1 MRGSDAAQ
9 PGYEQ
14 PNWRA
19 ETVINAGA
27 VHLPGSSG
35 KPLGGAPESVPPPP
49 PDAADFRR
57 SLARLLLRKLT
68 STLDEMH
75 WLDDT
80 LVELSAIVEDVD
92 GRTVTSRRR
101 GPLRWRERSAVRPLP
116 QVLAHPE
123 TDLILLQG
131 GAGAGKSVA
140 LRQHAMSRLEEIAE
154 GRDPEGPL
162 PLYVNLRELRAKPH
176 EINTDVLRR
185 YIMAQTGP
193 RGSTAVA
200 TYFAHCFTED
210 LQRRRVTLLL
220 DSFDEIPAVLDSP
233 TIDAAVAPY
242 IETVIELVE
251 GGGRCVV
258 AAREYKGPRASGWTR
273 LQLLGLDPE
282 QQEVFLGRLGF
293 KEADFARVQALLTDP
308 RRGFATELRNPLSLH
323 LLATYVRER
332 DAVPDRPSALF
343 EEYAASRLRKALSSA
358 VGRDGG
364 DSHDGP
370 EPTGRVGGP
379 QRRIEDFL
387 ARFAFQLTGT
397 RGGLSVDERTF
408 RGEISR
414 DAGDPATRDLMIR
427 VLAESRIL
435 VSSPEEPMG
444 NESGAGPAEQSGR
457 RMFFGH
463 RRVLQYFASRYVAQ
477 HPSAV
482 PPREL
487 ATSGQWR
494 ETAVTVLQDGTVEV
508 TDPLLEALSEVLAD
522 ERDHADRAGA
532 EGFTWSPRAVHTL
545 ELLTA
550 AYQGRPELP
559 HAPVR
564 TLVED
569 LVARAW
575 QHGSISDRKF
585 ALDCIPLLSEGL
597 RQSYVEAAF
606 AGKSNWLRMTALRD
620 CAMLPEV
627 PETVR
632 RAVRRLLVT
641 RLGEKSSAAE
651 TRAFDGD
658 LRRLRVDEDLVA
670 LRKLAG
676 WAPKVVLLW
685 GVLSTLFLV
694 FSGKSG
700 LVDVLGGLLMGS
712 CWVLGPIWILFWY
725 VQVSE
730 PLSYGAGRRL
740 IHRFLE
746 QGGVRTVRIGF
757 GRLTVGIAVGAA
769 ALCALAMGILV
780 LLVFSREDSAVW
792 ALVWT
797 LLSTYAALWGPSLLY
812 VVRRA
817 SPSWRFSAPR
827 VVFVVPYVLVF
838 ESHLVRRLLKKRLAL
853 RTALVALAI
862 SLMLGTAIL
871 VNYLLT
877 VVQHTP
883 RVLYAL
889 LVGGGA
895 VVIYTLAPPVFRR
908 AIRPL
913 YRELRRHRTLTRAI
927 AQGSPGGPAF
937 FTALFGLRDAK
948 EATDYVSRIRTVPRG
963 APLALDR
970 QTLRRCITVLQSG
983 SPTEP
988 TPGIS
993 PEALAQLTKWRDD
1006 SRLLDE
1012 LGRLDEQLRTR

>member
-14 PNWRA
+14 PNWHP

-27 VHLPGSSG
+27 VHFPGSAGQS
-35 KPLGGAPESVPPPP
+35 LGGTPEGVPPAP
-49 PDAADFRR
+49 PDAAGFRR

-75 WLDDT
+75 WLDDK

-92 GRTVTSRRR
+92 GRTVTGRRR
-101 GPLRWRERSAVRPLP
+101 GPLRWRERSAVRPLS

-140 LRQHAMSRLEEIAE
+140 LRQHAMSQLAEIAE
-154 GRDPEGPL
+154 GRAPEGPL

-210 LQRRRVTLLL
+210 LQQRRVTLLL

-242 IETVIELVE
+242 IQTVIELVE

-282 QQEVFLGRLGF
+282 QQEGFLHRLGF

-323 LLATYVRER
+323 LLATYVREM

-343 EEYAASRLRKALSSA
+343 EEYAASRLRKALPST
-358 VGRDGG
+358 VDRDGLG
-364 DSHDGP
+364 
-370 EPTGRVGGP
+370 PTGRARGP

-408 RGEISR
+408 RDEISR
-414 DAGDPATRDLMIR
+414 DAVDPTTRDLMIH

-444 NESGAGPAEQSGR
+444 SESGAGPAEQSGR
-457 RMFFGH
+457 RVFFGH
-463 RRVLQYFASRYVAQ
+463 RRVLQYFASRYVAE

-494 ETAVTVLQDGTVEV
+494 ETAVTVLQDGTAEV

-522 ERDHADRAGA
+522 ERDQADRAGTD
-532 EGFTWSPRAVHTL
+532 GFTWSPRAVHTL

-559 HAPVR
+559 HTPVR

-575 QHGSISDRKF
+575 KHGSISDRKF
-585 ALDCIPLLSEGL
+585 ALDCIPLLSEGM
-597 RQSYVEAAF
+597 RQSYVDAAF
-606 AGKSNWLRMTALRD
+606 AGTSNWLRMTALRD

-627 PETVR
+627 SAPVR
-632 RAVRRLLVT
+632 RAVRRLLIT
-641 RLGEKSSAAE
+641 RLGEKKTTPSE

-670 LRKLAG
+670 LRRVVD
-676 WAPKVVLLW
+676 WAPKGVLLW
-685 GVLSTLFLV
+685 GTFSTLIMA
-694 FSGKSG
+694 FSDTSR
-700 LVDVLGGLLMGS
+700 LANVLAGLLMGS
-712 CWVLGPIWILFWY
+712 FMALGPPWILFWY

-740 IHRFLE
+740 IHRFLQ
-746 QGGVRTVRIGF
+746 QGGLRTVRIGF
-757 GRLTVGIAVGAA
+757 GQLTVAIAVGTGV
-769 ALCALAMGILV
+769 LCALALGILA
-780 LLVFSREDSAVW
+780 LLVFPKADS
-792 ALVWT
+792 LVWVLVWM
-797 LLSTYAALWGPSLLY
+797 LLTVYAALWGPSLLY
-812 VVRRA
+812 AVRRS
-817 SPSWRFSAPR
+817 SPSWRFSATR

-838 ESHLVRRLLKKRLAL
+838 ENHLIRRLLKKRPPL
-853 RTALVALAI
+853 RTALSAAVIPPAALGVAKA
-862 SLMLGTAIL
+862 
-871 VNYLLT
+871 VNYVLT
-877 VVQHTP
+877 
-883 RVLYAL
+883 
-889 LVGGGA
+889 LVWFASQARYILFVIFGA
-895 VVIYTLAPPVFRR
+895 SLAYTSAPPLFRR

-913 YRELRRHRTLTRAI
+913 YRELRRHRALTRAI

-937 FTALFGLRDAK
+937 FTALFGLRDAD
-948 EATDYVSRIRTVPRG
+948 EAAAYVVGIRTVPRG
-963 APLALDR
+963 APLDLDR
-970 QTLRRCITVLQSG
+970 QALRRCIALLQGGPPARSA
-983 SPTEP
+983 
-988 TPGIS
+988 PGIS
-993 PEALAQLTKWRDD
+993 PEALAQLTKWQGD

>member
-14 PNWRA
+14 PNWHA

-35 KPLGGAPESVPPPP
+35 QPLGGAPEGVPPPP
-49 PDAADFRR
+49 PDAAGFRR

-75 WLDDT
+75 WLDDK

-140 LRQHAMSRLEEIAE
+140 LRQHAMAQLEEIAE
-154 GRDPEGPL
+154 GRAPEGPL

-193 RGSTAVA
+193 RGSSAVA

-210 LQRRRVTLLL
+210 LQQRRVTLLL

-242 IETVIELVE
+242 IQTVIELVE

-273 LQLLGLDPE
+273 LQLLGMDPE
-282 QQEVFLGRLGF
+282 QQEEFLRRLGF
-293 KEADFARVQALLTDP
+293 EEPDFARVQALLTDP

-323 LLATYVRER
+323 LLATYVREM

-343 EEYAASRLRKALSSA
+343 EEYAASRLRKALPSA
-358 VGRDGG
+358 VGLDGR
-364 DSHDGP
+364 
-370 EPTGRVGGP
+370 EPSGRAGGL

-387 ARFAFQLTGT
+387 ARFAFQLTRT

-408 RGEISR
+408 RDEITR
-414 DAGDPATRDLMIR
+414 DAGDPATHDLMIR
-427 VLAESRIL
+427 VLEESRIL

-444 NESGAGPAEQSGR
+444 SESGAGSAEQSGR
-457 RMFFGH
+457 RVFFGH
-463 RRVLQYFASRYVAQ
+463 RRVLQHFASRYVAE

-494 ETAVTVLQDGTVEV
+494 ETAVTVLQDGTAEV
-508 TDPLLEALSEVLAD
+508 TDPLLEALSEALAD
-522 ERDHADRAGA
+522 ERNQADRADA
-532 EGFTWSPRAVHTL
+532 EEFTWSPGAVHTL

-550 AYQGRPELP
+550 AYQSRPELP

-564 TLVED
+564 MLVED

-575 QHGSISDRKF
+575 KHGSISDRKF
-585 ALDCIPLLSEGL
+585 ALDCIPLLSEGM

-641 RLGEKSSAAE
+641 RLGEKKTTPSE

-670 LRKLAG
+670 LRRLVDL
-676 WAPKVVLLW
+676 APKGVVFW
-685 GVLSTLFLV
+685 GAFSALFLA
-694 FSGKSG
+694 FSDTSR
-700 LVDVLGGLLMGS
+700 LVNMLTGLLMSSGLF
-712 CWVLGPIWILFWY
+712 LGTSWILFWC
-725 VQVSE
+725 VQASE
-730 PLSYGAGRRL
+730 PLSYGARRRR

-746 QGGVRTVRIGF
+746 QGGLRVTRIHLGW
-757 GRLTVGIAVGAA
+757 LVVCIALGTGAMCVL
-769 ALCALAMGILV
+769 ALGILGLLFARTYWLVWAPVWV
-780 LLVFSREDSAVW
+780 LLTFY
-792 ALVWT
+792 T
-797 LLSTYAALWGPSLLY
+797 ILWGPSLLY
-812 VVRRA
+812 AVRRA
-817 SPSWRFSAPR
+817 SPSWRFSVTR
-827 VVFVVPYVLVF
+827 VVLVVPYVLM
-838 ESHLVRRLLKKRLAL
+838 SKNDLVRRLLKKRPSLREVLASMAIL
-853 RTALVALAI
+853 PALGLAVGIGDALTRVRLSPRALQVLIAITACALAY
-862 SLMLGTAIL
+862 MFA
-871 VNYLLT
+871 
-877 VVQHTP
+877 
-883 RVLYAL
+883 
-889 LVGGGA
+889 
-895 VVIYTLAPPVFRR
+895 
-908 AIRPL
+908 RPF
-913 YRELRRHRTLTRAI
+913 YRELRRHRALNRAI
-927 AQGSPGGPAF
+927 AHGSPGGPAF
-937 FTALFGLRDAK
+937 FTSLFGLRDAK
-948 EATDYVSRIRTVPRG
+948 EASDYVSRIRTVPRG
-963 APLALDR
+963 APLDLDR
-970 QTLRRCITVLQSG
+970 QTLRRCIALLQDD
-983 SPTEP
+983 SPAESV
-988 TPGIS
+988 PGIS

>member
-1 MRGSDAAQ
+1 MRGSDATQ

-35 KPLGGAPESVPPPP
+35 PQLGGTPEDVPPPP
-49 PDAADFRR
+49 PDAAGFRR

-92 GRTVTSRRR
+92 GRTVTGRRR
-101 GPLRWRERSAVRPLP
+101 GPLRRRERSAVRPLM
-116 QVLAHPE
+116 QMLDRPE
-123 TDLILLQG
+123 TDLVLLQG

-154 GRDPEGPL
+154 GRDPDGPL

-185 YIMAQTGP
+185 YIMSQTGA
-193 RGSTAVA
+193 RGSTDVA
-200 TYFAHCFTED
+200 TYFAHCFRED
-210 LQRRRVTLLL
+210 LQQRRVTLLL

-242 IETVIELVE
+242 IQTVIELVG

-282 QQEVFLGRLGF
+282 QQEVFLRRLGF
-293 KEADFARVQALLTDP
+293 READFARVQALLTEP

-343 EEYAASRLRKALSSA
+343 EEYAASRLRRALPSA
-358 VGRDGG
+358 DDQDGL
-364 DSHDGP
+364 
-370 EPTGRVGGP
+370 EPTGRRPHGP
-379 QRRIEDFL
+379 HRRIEDFL

-397 RGGLSVDERTF
+397 RGGLSVDERTL
-408 RGEISR
+408 RNEISR
-414 DAGDPATRDLMIR
+414 DAGDPATRDLMIQ

-435 VSSPEEPMG
+435 VSSPEEPVG
-444 NESGAGPAEQSGR
+444 SANEPGPAEQSGR
-457 RMFFGH
+457 RVSFGH
-463 RRVLQYFASRYVAQ
+463 RRVLQYFAGRYVTE

-494 ETAVTVLQDGTVEV
+494 ETAVTVLQDGTAEV

-522 ERDHADRAGA
+522 ERDQADQAGA
-532 EGFTWSPRAVHTL
+532 DGFTWSPRAVHTL

-559 HAPVR
+559 HTLVR

-575 QHGSISDRKF
+575 KQGSISDRKF

-597 RQSYVEAAF
+597 RQSYVDAAF

-620 CAMLPEV
+620 CAMLPVV
-627 PETVR
+627 PATVR
-632 RAVRRLLVT
+632 RAVRRLLIT
-641 RLGEKSSAAE
+641 RLAEKPSAAE

-658 LRRLRVDEDLVA
+658 LRRLRVEEDLVG
-670 LRKLAG
+670 LRRVVK
-676 WAPKVVLLW
+676 WAPKGVWLWFPFGTLVL
-685 GVLSTLFLV
+685 VLPDLSRPLTMLSDF
-694 FSGKSG
+694 
-700 LVDVLGGLLMGS
+700 VLGSLIAFS
-712 CWVLGPIWILFWY
+712 APWALFWC
-725 VQVSE
+725 VQASE
-730 PLSYGAGRRL
+730 PLSYGARRRR
-740 IHRFLE
+740 IHRFLD
-746 QGGVRTVRIGF
+746 QSGLGVVRI
-757 GRLTVGIAVGAA
+757 RLVWLTVGLAA
-769 ALCALAMGILV
+769 GTGALCVMALAILV
-780 LLVFSREDSAVW
+780 LLAFAGTHALVG
-792 ALVWT
+792 ALVWLLLT
-797 LLSTYAALWGPSLLY
+797 LYAAMWGPSLLY
-812 VVRRA
+812 AVRRA
-817 SPSWRFSAPR
+817 SPSWPFSARR
-827 VVFVVPYVLVF
+827 VVLVVPYMLMS
-838 ESHLVRRLLKKRLAL
+838 ETRLVRRLLKKQPTLVYVLAVTTIPL
-853 RTALVALAI
+853 GLGMAGFLSYLMTRVRFPSLVVHI
-862 SLMLGTAIL
+862 IL
-871 VNYLLT
+871 VVFGAIAVGTLS
-877 VVQHTP
+877 
-883 RVLYAL
+883 YAL
-889 LVGGGA
+889 
-895 VVIYTLAPPVFRR
+895 FRV

-913 YRELRRHRTLTRAI
+913 YRELRRHRALTRAI

-937 FTALFGLRDAK
+937 FTALFDLRDAN
-948 EATDYVSRIRTVPRG
+948 EAVDYVSRIRTVPRG
-963 APLALDR
+963 APLDVDR
-970 QTLRRCITVLQSG
+970 QTLRRCIALLQG
-983 SPTEP
+983 GAPAEP
-988 TPGIS
+988 VPGIS
-993 PEALAQLTKWRDD
+993 PEALAQLTKWQDD
-1006 SRLLDE
+1006 SQLLDE